1 MRGEKQVSV
10 REENHM
16 IFPGRQERIL
26 ADLERQLSVETPDL
40 VARFAVFARLAQDEG
55 PPPRELPGN

>member
-1 MRGEKQVSV
+1 
-10 REENHM
+10 M

-26 ADLERQLSVETPDL
+26 ADLERQLSVEAPDL